1 MITIYFMQPDTPLP
15 MSGLTCYINAS
26 NFQARCLLQYW
37 QRGRSLWIKHLDM
50 PDNLIQHSLDQVNL
64 GIGFS
69 GPKPL
74 SQKAQQW
81 VMQQPVYVPLY
92 IQIIEAMRVTNT
104 TLDELSTA
112 LEIRIATISDYLNQK
127 TQMNAEYID
136 KILEYL
142 TQKAG

>member
-1 MITIYFMQPDTPLP
+1 MITIYFLQPDTPLP

-26 NFQARCLLQYW
+26 NFQAKCLLQYW

-50 PDNLIQHSLDQVNL
+50 PVELIQDSMAQIKL
-64 GIGFS
+64 GINFS

-74 SQKAQQW
+74 SQNAQQW

-92 IQIIEAMRVTNT
+92 IQIIEAMRTTGT
-104 TLDELSTA
+104 TLDELSRA
-112 LEIRIATISDYLNQK
+112 LDIRMATISDYLNQK
-127 TQMNAEYID
+127 NQMNAEYID

-142 TQKAG
+142 TEKAG